1 MEAELTRA
9 WEIESEEEKADA
21 RKGRREMDALVNS
34 EVGLVAQRYKE
45 ARRRGVPPLFLPPFI
60 ATVNWVSLPR
70 EAIPA
75 VYLHQLSG
83 LHARWEQHHIPMCS
97 VRTGHVLLNHR
108 TPSDN
113 TLPQIIYN
121 DGSVS
126 HLSSKGRLLPELST
140 PRCVDALGNMIAA
153 CGTQVSRSSV
163 VGGRVT
169 ITVAALAPF
178 TVGWWFNHGN
188 NQ

>member
-1 MEAELTRA
+1 MTRA
-9 WEIESEEEKADA
+9 WEIESVEEKADA

-34 EVGLVAQRYKE
+34 EVGLVAQHYKE
-45 ARRRGVPPLFLPPFI
+45 ARRRGVPPFFLPPFF

-83 LHARWEQHHIPMCS
+83 LRARWEQHHIPMCS
-97 VRTGHVLLNHR
+97 VHTGHVLLNHQ

-121 DGSVS
+121 NGSVS
-126 HLSSKGRLLPELST
+126 RLSSKGRLLPELST
-140 PRCVDALGNMIAA
+140 PRSVDVLGNMMAA
-153 CGTQVSRSSV
+153 CSTQVSRSSV
-163 VGGRVT
+163 VGGWVT

>member
-1 MEAELTRA
+1 
-9 WEIESEEEKADA
+9 
-21 RKGRREMDALVNS
+21 
-34 EVGLVAQRYKE
+34 
-45 ARRRGVPPLFLPPFI
+45 
-60 ATVNWVSLPR
+60 
-70 EAIPA
+70 
-75 VYLHQLSG
+75 
-83 LHARWEQHHIPMCS
+83 MCS
-97 VRTGHVLLNHR
+97 VRTGHVLLNHQ

-121 DGSVS
+121 DGSVAR
-126 HLSSKGRLLPELST
+126 LSSKGRLLPELST
-140 PRCVDALGNMIAA
+140 PQCVDALGNMIAA
-153 CGTQVSRSSV
+153 CGTQVSKSSV